1 MSKAIGLIR
10 VSTQVQELESQSIKV
25 KEAIL
30 RDGYDESDIIL
41 IEDKESG
48 SKLSE
53 EERSGLNKLKHTIES
68 EQVSSV
74 YCYELSRIS
83 RKASVLYSIRD
94 YLTQRKI
101 NLICLNPYFRMLKED
116 DSFDENSNLFFG
128 IFSSMSE
135 NETFLRTRRMMRG
148 KERKKNEGKL
158 SVGKPIFGYTVDS
171 QHYVIPHPKQA
182 PIVREIFE
190 RYSQLES
197 SGSIGRD
204 LYRRNAL
211 ATKSTKEVTVQTYI
225 SVILREKRYANLVE
239 SIYPPLISKE
249 LFLKCQD
256 ILSRKPEHFTRKSKV
271 KVCCPLQ
278 GYLFTLDGYVLTPS
292 ITNNRYLKTVGS
304 SKYRLS
310 LNMTNSHTL
319 AYYVMNKYSQ
329 NHIQIIDVEKERVK
343 IQNDIVNLRSQY
355 SGIDSRISLLQKEN
369 DMINSRIIK
378 GRLSES
384 KGDALIDENIRIIHS
399 LEDDRQE
406 LSYNILNLENR
417 LIYLANPLLSENSQ
431 IKKIDTLESL
441 KEFCI
446 KYLKKIIVQR
456 LRYSTYEL
464 HFYFLDGFECIYS
477 FYSLS
482 HYVKFYNQDGVEIE
496 IK

>member
-10 VSTQVQELESQSIKV
+10 VSTKVQELESQSQKV

-48 SKLSE
+48 SKLNL
-53 EERSGLNKLKHTIES
+53 EERAGLNKLKNYIETEDIS
-68 EQVSSV
+68 AV
-74 YCYELSRIS
+74 YAYEISRIS
-83 RKASVLYSIRD
+83 RKAGIVFSIRD
-94 YLTQRKI
+94 YLISKGT
-101 NLICLNPYFRMLKED
+101 NLIILNPYFRLLKED
-116 DSFDENSNLFFG
+116 GTLSPESNIFFG
-128 IFSSMSE
+128 IFSSMAE
-135 NETFLRTRRMMRG
+135 NETYIRTARMMRG
-148 KERKKNEGKL
+148 KEKKTNEGKL

-171 QHYVIPHPKQA
+171 DHYVIPHPKEA
-182 PIVREIFE
+182 PIIREIFE

-239 SIYPPLISKE
+239 SVYPPLISKE

-256 ILSRKPEHFTRKSKV
+256 ILSRKPEYFTRRSKI
-271 KVCCPLQ
+271 KTCCPLQ
-278 GYLFTLDGYVLTPS
+278 GFLLTPDGYVLTPS

-310 LNMTNSHTL
+310 LNMTNCHTL
-319 AYYVMNKYSQ
+319 CFYVMNKYSE
-329 NHIQIIDVEKERVK
+329 NSINIHSTEEERK
-343 IQNDIVNLRSQY
+343 KLQFTLVNYKSQL
-355 SGIDSRISLLQKEN
+355 SGIDSRILLLQKEN

-384 KGDALIDENIRIIHS
+384 KGDSMIDANILQIHS
-399 LEDDRQE
+399 LEDDKQE
-406 LSYNILNLENR
+406 LSYNILNIENR
-417 LIYLANPLLSENSQ
+417 LIYLANPILSENTENE
-431 IKKIDTLESL
+431 KITTLESL

-446 KYLKKIIVQR
+446 KYLKHIIVR
-456 LRYSTYEL
+456 RVKFSTYSLEF
-464 HFYFLDGFECIYS
+464 HFLDGFTCTYG
-477 FYSLS
+477 FYSINRG
-482 HYVKFYNQDGVEIE
+482 VTFYDSDWNI